1 MGVKISAATPAASV
15 AGTELLPVSQSGT
28 PRSMTVN
35 QVKDY
40 TIDQIE
46 AIAAGTTAPLTDKA
60 YILQGGALKPVLLSV
75 IAQNVIDSVWGKADQ
90 ATPADANKLPL
101 KDGSTEKTVTLSGL
115 AAYVQA
121 TIRAAVLNPAT
132 LDAAGATAG
141 ADLFVL
147 GQAGVAKKITL
158 TAVNDAI
165 YAGLSAH
172 VTAQTASSGAADADV
187 FYTVTG
193 AGVRKTTLAQIKTA
207 IGGGVTPPATTTPT
221 RVPQWGASQFA
232 LVDGLDVRETIRAQ
246 TDALHTALATEKAI
260 RDMIQGMTS
269 VLGRATTATEAT
281 QSVTLRGDCQIAV
294 VDSNGD
300 AIAERA
306 LLRVWVS
313 DTDFG
318 APSDTDNTVAVA
330 TGTTIQTVTA
340 NAHYLILTD
349 ATGAAEIRVTLTGA
363 ASRYVMVA
371 QGNRVTS
378 AHLSIAVIA

>member
-1 MGVKISAATPAASV
+1 
-15 AGTELLPVSQSGT
+15 
-28 PRSMTVN
+28 
-35 QVKDY
+35 
-40 TIDQIE
+40 
-46 AIAAGTTAPLTDKA
+46 
-60 YILQGGALKPVLLSV
+60 
-75 IAQNVIDSVWGKADQ
+75 
-90 ATPADANKLPL
+90 
-101 KDGSTEKTVTLSGL
+101 
-115 AAYVQA
+115 
-121 TIRAAVLNPAT
+121 
-132 LDAAGATAG
+132 
-141 ADLFVL
+141 VL